1 MTEFEF
7 DPEKSKANQ
16 LKHGLNFILAQQL
29 WDDPWRVVIPTRC
42 TGEKRWLMVA
52 RLEDIFWTTIYTV
65 RDHRIRII
73 SVRKSRDDEKEIYH
87 G

>member
-1 MTEFEF
+1 MIEFEF

-16 LKHGLNFILAQQL
+16 LKHGLDFISAQQL

-42 TGEKRWLMVA
+42 SDEKRWLMIA
-52 RLEDIFWTTIYTV
+52 NLEGLFWTTIYTM
-65 RDHRIRII
+65 RDHRVRII
-73 SVRKSRDDEKEIYH
+73 SVRKSRDDEKEVYN